1 MKGDLLMDLELD
13 FDTMSELDI
22 YHALVPDGR
31 ECDALN
37 GSYSELTTLIGCE
50 ATLKLFKY
58 FRGCKI
64 DCNKF
69 FYKQEYI
76 AELAVKTW
84 DKRERAKLAIA
95 TGYTANRL
103 ETLVR
108 KYKSDASTGP
118 PKCGT
123 N

>member
-1 MKGDLLMDLELD
+1 MGGGLQMKLD
-13 FDTMSELDI
+13 LDI
-22 YHALVPDGR
+22 MTDIDIYRALVPEGR
-31 ECDALN
+31 AGDALN
-37 GSYSELTTLIGCE
+37 GLYSELIELIGCE
-50 ATLKLFKY
+50 ATLKLFRH

-76 AELAVKTW
+76 AELAAQTW

-108 KYKSDASTGP
+108 KYKDNLP
-118 PKCGT
+118 PNDGGS
-123 N
+123 